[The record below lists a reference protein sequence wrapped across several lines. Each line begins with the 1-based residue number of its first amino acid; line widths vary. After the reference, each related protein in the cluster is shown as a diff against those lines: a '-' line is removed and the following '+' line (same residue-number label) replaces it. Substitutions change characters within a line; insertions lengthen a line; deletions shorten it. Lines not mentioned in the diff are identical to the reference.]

1 MNIQQTIQL
10 SRHLF
15 RVTEIFN
22 SFSFVPVEIPLGML
36 KFRIN
41 RGVYKSSVILR
52 TSSDKKEMIK

>member
-22 SFSFVPVEIPLGML
+22 SFSFEPVEIPLGML
-36 KFRIN
+36 KFPIN